1 MVMLAW
7 PELVMAAGCIFFLL
21 YLRCW
26 KYNTLPINWPVVG
39 MLPSMLLNIHRV
51 HDWTTQL
58 VSRNRLHFPFR
69 GPWFGC
75 IDFLGTADPA
85 NVRYMVS
92 TNFSN
97 FPKGPEFKEIFDVLG
112 DGIFNSDMDQWRTQ
126 RRIGNALIN
135 HPKFLRFL
143 IKTFRQKVEHGLF
156 PVLDEYMDTQGPLD
170 LQDVFK
176 RFMFDNTCIFLTGTD
191 PTCLAADMP
200 KVPIAE
206 ALDNVLQ
213 AIFYRHVIPKFFW
226 KLQKIM
232 GVGVEKKLTEA
243 WRTLDDFIGQCVFE
257 KRQQLRRSEKVKEG
271 DDEGMDLLTSYL
283 STEEEEEQMKGLNK
297 SDKFL
302 RDTMVN
308 YMFAGR
314 DTVSSALTW
323 FFWLLSKNP
332 SAETKLIEELRAISP
347 KKNQTTQH
355 DKPVLFDI
363 KQLNGLVY
371 LHGAICECLR
381 LFPPVPFGHRVPI
394 EQDILPSGHTVHPKS
409 RILTSLYAMG
419 RMEEIWGKDC
429 LQFKPERWISR
440 DGRVKYEPPYKFV
453 AFNAGPRICL
463 GKEVAFTQ
471 MNMAVA
477 TIMYNYRFEPVEGH
491 PVVPKNSIVLHME
504 HGLLVRIKR
513 RLI

>member
-7 PELVMAAGCIFFLL
+7 PELVMAAGCFFFLV

-26 KYNTLPINWPVVG
+26 KYNTLPIKWPVVG

-58 VSRNRLHFPFR
+58 ASRNRLHFPFQ

-85 NVRYMVS
+85 NVKYMFS

-112 DGIFNSDMDQWRTQ
+112 DGIFNSDMDEWRTQ

-135 HPKFLRFL
+135 L
-143 IKTFRQKVEHGLF
+143 
-156 PVLDEYMDTQGPLD
+156 
-170 LQDVFK
+170 
-176 RFMFDNTCIFLTGTD
+176 
-191 PTCLAADMP
+191 
-200 KVPIAE
+200 
-206 ALDNVLQ
+206 
-213 AIFYRHVIPKFFW
+213 
-226 KLQKIM
+226 
-232 GVGVEKKLTEA
+232 
-243 WRTLDDFIGQCVFE
+243 TLDDFIGQCVFE

-271 DDEGMDLLTSYL
+271 DDKGMDLLTSYL
-283 STEEEEEQMKGLNK
+283 SMEEEEMNK

-302 RDTMVN
+302 RDTVVN

-314 DTVSSALTW
+314 DTVSSPLTW

-332 SAETKLIEELRAISP
+332 SAETKLIEELKAISP
-347 KKNQTTQH
+347 KKNQTTQQ
-355 DKPVLFDI
+355 DRPVVFDI

-371 LHGAICECLR
+371 LHGALCECLR
-381 LFPPVPFGHRVPI
+381 LFPPVPFEHKAPI
-394 EQDILPSGHTVHPKS
+394 EQDILPSGHTMPPKS
-409 RILTSLYAMG
+409 RILISLYAMG

-440 DGRVKYEPPYKFV
+440 DGRIKYEPPYKFMT
-453 AFNAGPRICL
+453 FNAGPRICL

-471 MNMAVA
+471 MKMAVA
-477 TIMYNYRFEPVEGH
+477 TLIYNYCFEPVEGH
-491 PVVPKNSIVLHME
+491 PVVPKNSAILHME